1 MDSKTVF
8 SMVGLC
14 CTIIIFMGVAL
25 GDDQKEQ
32 AAERKNYCE
41 LVSMWEQDKEQGIES
56 VKRNGHPN
64 YKGLECE

>member
-1 MDSKTVF
+1 
-8 SMVGLC
+8 
-14 CTIIIFMGVAL
+14 MGVAF

-32 AAERKNYCE
+32 AEDRKGYCE
-41 LVSMWEQDKEQGIES
+41 LVSMWEQDAEQGVES